1 MQEVHQSGGF
11 CSSNDPRA
19 LFGLGTSAMIDELE
33 VRWPSGPVQ
42 RFAHV
47 KSRQI
52 VTIKEGENS
61 LHVWPLQAAG
71 SKN

>member
-1 MQEVHQSGGF
+1 
-11 CSSNDPRA
+11 
-19 LFGLGTSAMIDELE
+19 MIDELE
-33 VRWPSGPVQ
+33 VCWPSGPVQ

-61 LHVWPLQAAG
+61 LHVWPLHAAG